1 MSPAWTAAD
10 LARDLPVAEG
20 LVVVDAA
27 AYNGEPVLQ
36 MAPHFAGWDGPP
48 RMRWVLH
55 HAAGSA
61 ETPIESLGRFGCIEG
76 NLPIPIA
83 NAWVGRHGPG
93 TSSRWAYGPGTGLRL
108 RAMVHKSTT
117 IGLMRLAS
125 CRSKMSASGSCGA
138 WVWTSLGMGRH
149 WHTGNVL
156 RSPNVFVPCCKTIHH
171 ARSRFAGGSTC
182 RGKVR

>member
-1 MSPAWTAAD
+1 MLLYGARGRRKVPIMSPAWTAAD

-36 MAPHFAGWDGPP
+36 MAPHFAGWDGAP

-61 ETPIESLGRFGCIEG
+61 ETPIESLGRFACIEG

-83 NAWVGRHGPG
+83 NAWVGRHGPERRVDG
-93 TSSRWAYGPGTGLRL
+93 LWPWHWAASEGDGAQKYDNRPDASRIVSKQNEREWELRRLGLDFARYG
-108 RAMVHKSTT
+108 
-117 IGLMRLAS
+117 
-125 CRSKMSASGSCGA
+125 
-138 WVWTSLGMGRH
+138 
-149 WHTGNVL
+149 
-156 RSPNVFVPCCKTIHH
+156 
-171 ARSRFAGGSTC
+171 
-182 RGKVR
+182 